1 MANVF
6 ITGTNSGFGW
16 LTALAC
22 AQRGHRVIATMR
34 ELGDRNAE
42 IAGAL
47 VAATAGMTG
56 HIDVVELDLVRP
68 ASIEAAVDLAI
79 ARLGSIDVLVSNA
92 GLMPMGLA
100 ETFTDQQLF
109 YQLDVGIVGPQR
121 LLRAVLPGMRTRGSG
136 LLVHVSSQLGRVTLP
151 MLGVHAAAKAGL
163 EALVDAYRQELAP
176 LGIDTVIVQPGI
188 YATGFVDRVQVGD
201 DHERASGYGPLAD
214 GLERLGERFAALVAA
229 PEASDP
235 SQVAYA
241 IADLVDAPPGQR
253 PARLVIDGGDATDVD
268 RLNHAYDVAQREVL
282 ARVGVE
288 PDREP

>member
-34 ELGDRNAE
+34 ELGERNAE

-92 GLMPMGLA
+92 GLFPMGLA

-121 LLRAVLPGMRTRGSG
+121 LLRAVLPGMRARGAGG
-136 LLVHVSSQLGRVTLP
+136 LVVHVSSQLGRVTLP

-188 YATGFVDRVQVGD
+188 YPTGFVDRVQVGD
-201 DHERASGYGPLAD
+201 DHERATGYGPLAD
-214 GLERLGERFAALVAA
+214 GLERLGERFAALVSAA
-229 PEASDP
+229 DAPDP

-241 IADLVDAPPGQR
+241 IVDLVDAPAGQR
-253 PARLVIDGGDATDVD
+253 PARLVVDGGDATDVD
-268 RLNHAYDVAQREVL
+268 RLNLAYDAAQREVL
-282 ARVGVE
+282 ARIGVK
-288 PDREP
+288 